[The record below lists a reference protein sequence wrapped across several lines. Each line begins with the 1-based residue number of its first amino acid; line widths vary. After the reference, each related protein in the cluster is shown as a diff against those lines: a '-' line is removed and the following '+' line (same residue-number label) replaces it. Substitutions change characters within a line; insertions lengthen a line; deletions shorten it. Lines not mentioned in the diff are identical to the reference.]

1 MHCSTRKQEPV
12 LGRAQTSVSKVP
24 CALYSVLYCSLSR
37 VWAIWV
43 LAVVEVGERGGGSV
57 SLGYTHHTVRRSGL
71 HKRTSVARDGVCNLP
86 LLPVKGDGGVLSL
99 VTCASLFSTTDI
111 FLRGERGGSVALT
124 ALHSTHLALHGVCDL
139 AGDGIYRLV
148 CHGSSKEDN
157 PTQLSASLSSF
168 DHVSDLVDWCQ
179 LVGVAIYRVVCIDTN
194 RYLLPR
200 PTIFP
205 SYCTV
210 RSHC

>member
-1 MHCSTRKQEPV
+1 MPRHCSTRKQEPV

-24 CALYSVLYCSLSR
+24 CAVYSVLYCSLSR

-111 FLRGERGGSVALT
+111 FLRGVRGGRWHSQPYIAPTSHCT
-124 ALHSTHLALHGVCDL
+124 ACVISQVMEFIDSFVMVLRKKT
-139 AGDGIYRLV
+139 
-148 CHGSSKEDN
+148 
-157 PTQLSASLSSF
+157 TQLSFLHLYHHSTMF
-168 DHVSDLVDWCQ
+168 PIWWI
-179 LVGVAIYRVVCIDTN
+179 GVN
-194 RYLLPR
+194 W
-200 PTIFP
+200 
-205 SYCTV
+205 
-210 RSHC
+210 